1 MGQAQVIYDF
11 LAQSGNP
18 AADELLNL
26 ALKMSD
32 EPYKSAIFETI
43 IDRGRSRS
51 SADIISHFHHMDKAR
66 QQLIIQ
72 RAADLYAPI
81 GQALTANDDQAR
93 KNAIEI
99 ISESRDC
106 RLSEA
111 LVIML
116 KSGMFQVAAK
126 AAKILAEM
134 VDEFVTEN
142 PYWYLDNKTHIKYQ
156 YDLELNNRRSNQ
168 KLHPRDKR
176 QFLLMALKES
186 LGVYSLHQ
194 RSELIPA
201 AMMITG
207 ANDEL
212 FWKFSN
218 TIATPV
224 TESVLN
230 IVGHDKRAKMAYFIC
245 SALKVPRLR
254 PMAISNISGKHD
266 FEFISALATSYSIL
280 KKDSEIVRRMKYV
293 KTPQWLN
300 IETVSLSEASK
311 EQQKLLI
318 DLIDAIGADQTVK
331 AGWAYNSMPYVHL
344 NYIFPLIGIVANPKN
359 KIAVDMLKNINM
371 SSNADISFESLKHLI
386 YLKPPELLTIV
397 GRNLK
402 SPHEKVRALATRVYQ
417 KGAFDLFW
425 KKFERLDPVSQKK
438 AAKAIFKLTEENH
451 QRWEQQASNHDPAI
465 RLKALKVLR
474 SAGLQEEHINS
485 LLNMISDRDPFVRSL
500 AVSLIGQTGEL
511 HKHAEEVLLQATTD
525 RDPRVLAN
533 AIEGLDF
540 IHSSRAIDV
549 ALQHTDSNIPRVR
562 ANAIRVLI
570 QNQVENAWIFFK
582 NMLGDKRPG
591 HQKSAKWL
599 LEKSGLTK
607 TSSKKYKN

>member
-1 MGQAQVIYDF
+1 MSQAQIIYDF
-11 LAQSGNP
+11 LAQSGNQ

-26 ALKMSD
+26 ALKLSD

-51 SADIISHFHHMDKAR
+51 SASIVSQFHHMDQAR
-66 QQLIIQ
+66 QKLIVQ

-81 GQALTANDDQAR
+81 GQALTANDDQSR

-99 ISESRDC
+99 ISQSRDC
-106 RLSEA
+106 RLGEA
-111 LVIML
+111 LVLML
-116 KSGMFQVAAK
+116 KSGIFQLAAK

-134 VDEFVTEN
+134 VDEFVAEN
-142 PYWYLDNKTHIKYQ
+142 PYWYLDNRNSINYQ
-156 YDLELNNRRSNQ
+156 YNTEMGGRRSAQ
-168 KLHPRDKR
+168 TLTPKDKR
-176 QFLLMALKES
+176 QYLLTALKEA
-186 LGVYSLHQ
+186 LDLYNLHQ
-194 RSELIPA
+194 RTELIPA

-207 ANDEL
+207 ANDEA

-218 TIATPV
+218 TVTTPL

-230 IVGHDKRAKMAYFIC
+230 IVAHDKRAKMAYFIC
-245 SALKVPRLR
+245 SALKIPKLR
-254 PMAISNISGKHD
+254 VMAISNISGKH
-266 FEFISALATSYSIL
+266 EVAFISALATSYSIL
-280 KKDSEIVRRMKYV
+280 KKDTEITRRMKSV

-300 IETVSLSEASK
+300 VETVSLSEVAK

-318 DLIDAIGADQTVK
+318 DLIDATGADPTIK

-344 NYIFPLIGIVANPKN
+344 HYIFPLIGIIANPKN

-371 SSNADISFESLKHLI
+371 SSNADIAFESLKHLI

-402 SPHEKVRALATRVYQ
+402 SPHEKVRELATRVYQ

-425 KKFERLDPVSQKK
+425 KKFERLDPNSKQK

-451 QRWEQQASNHDPAI
+451 HRWEQHAVNHDPAV
-465 RLKALKVLR
+465 RLKALKILQ
-474 SAGLQEEHINS
+474 SAGLQEAHINS

-500 AVSLIGQTGEL
+500 AISLIGQTGEM
-511 HKHAEEVLLQATTD
+511 HQHAEEVLLTATND
-525 RDPRVLAN
+525 HDPRVLAN

-540 IHSSRAIDV
+540 IHSKRAIDI
-549 ALQHTDSNIPRVR
+549 ALQHTNSNIPRVR

-570 QNQVENAWIFFK
+570 HNQVENAWIFFK

-591 HQKSAKWL
+591 HKKSARWL
-599 LEKSGLTK
+599 LEISGLTK
-607 TSSKKYKN
+607 TSSKKK

>member
-1 MGQAQVIYDF
+1 MSQAQIIYDF

-66 QQLIIQ
+66 QALIVQ

-99 ISESRDC
+99 ISRSRDC
-106 RLSEA
+106 RLGEA
-111 LVIML
+111 LVLML
-116 KSGMFQVAAK
+116 KSGIFQLAAK

-134 VDEFVTEN
+134 VDDFVAEN
-142 PYWYLDNKTHIKYQ
+142 PFWYLDNRNNINYQ
-156 YDLELNNRRSNQ
+156 YDTELGSRRSAHTL
-168 KLHPRDKR
+168 KPKDKR
-176 QFLLMALKES
+176 QYLLTALKEAMD
-186 LGVYSLHQ
+186 VYNLHQ

-207 ANDEL
+207 AGDEV

-218 TIATPV
+218 TVTTPL
-224 TESVLN
+224 TESVIN
-230 IVGHDKRAKMAYFIC
+230 IVGHDRRAKMAYFIC
-245 SALKVPRLR
+245 SSLKITRLR
-254 PMAISNISGKHD
+254 TMAISNIGGKHD
-266 FEFISALATSYSIL
+266 IDFISALATSYSIL
-280 KKDSEIVRRMKYV
+280 KKDSEIVKRMKGV

-300 IETVSLSEASK
+300 IETVSLSEVSK

-318 DLIDAIGADQTVK
+318 DLIDATGADPTVK
-331 AGWAYNSMPYVHL
+331 ATWAYNSMPYVHL
-344 NYIFPLIGIVANPKN
+344 HYIFPLIGIIANPKN

-371 SSNADISFESLKHLI
+371 SSNEDIAFESLKHLI
-386 YLKPPELLTIV
+386 FLKPPELLTVV

-402 SPHEKVRALATRVYQ
+402 SPHVKVRELATRVYQ

-425 KKFERLDPVSQKK
+425 KKFERLEPGSKQK
-438 AAKAIFKLTEENH
+438 AARAIFKLTEENH

-465 RLKALKVLR
+465 RLKALKVLQ
-474 SAGLQEEHINS
+474 SAGLQEDHIES

-500 AVSLIGQTGEL
+500 AISLIGQTGEL
-511 HKHAEEVLLQATTD
+511 HEHAEEVLLAATND

-540 IHSSRAIDV
+540 IHSKRAVDI
-549 ALQHTDSNIPRVR
+549 ALQHTESNIPRVR

-570 QNQVENAWIFFK
+570 HNQVENAWIFFK

-591 HQKSAKWL
+591 HKKSARWL

-607 TSSKKYKN
+607 TSSKKK

>member
-1 MGQAQVIYDF
+1 MSQAQIIYDY

-26 ALKMSD
+26 ALKMSE

-51 SADIISHFHHMDKAR
+51 SADIVSQYHNMDKAR
-66 QQLIIQ
+66 QALIVQ

-81 GQALTANDDQAR
+81 SQALTANDDQSR

-99 ISESRDC
+99 ISQSRDC
-106 RLSEA
+106 RLGEA
-111 LVIML
+111 LVLML
-116 KSGMFQVAAK
+116 KSGIFQLASK
-126 AAKILAEM
+126 SAKILAQM
-134 VDEFVTEN
+134 VDDFVTEN
-142 PYWYLDNKTHIKYQ
+142 PYWFVDSRSNMNYQ
-156 YDLELNNRRSNQ
+156 HKLEMHNRRAAQALS
-168 KLHPRDKR
+168 PRDKR
-176 QFLLMALKES
+176 QYLLTALKEA
-186 LGVYSLHQ
+186 LDVYNLHK
-194 RSELIPA
+194 RTELIPA

-207 ANDEL
+207 ANDEV
-212 FWKFSN
+212 FWKFSD
-218 TIATPV
+218 TITTPL

-230 IVGHDKRAKMAYFIC
+230 IVAHDKRAKMAYFVC
-245 SALKVPRLR
+245 SSLKVPRLR
-254 PMAISNISGKHD
+254 PMAINNISGKHD
-266 FEFISALATSYSIL
+266 LEFVSALASAYSIL
-280 KKDSEIVRRMKYV
+280 RKDSEIVRRMKMI

-300 IETVSLSEASK
+300 IETVSLNETAK

-318 DLIDAIGADQTVK
+318 DLIDAIGADPTVK

-344 NYIFPLIGIVANPKN
+344 NYIFSLIGIIANPKN

-371 SSNADISFESLKHLI
+371 SSNEDISFESLKHLI
-386 YLKPPELLTIV
+386 FLKPPELLTIV

-402 SPHEKVRALATRVYQ
+402 SPHEKVRELATRVYQ

-425 KKFERLDPVSQKK
+425 KKFERLDHVSQQK

-451 QRWEQQASNHDPAI
+451 QRWEQQAQNHDPAI
-465 RLKALKVLR
+465 RLKALKVLK
-474 SAGLQEEHINS
+474 SSGLQEEHINS

-500 AVSLIGQTGEL
+500 AVSLIGQTGEM
-511 HKHAEEVLLQATTD
+511 HKHAEEVLLQATND

-540 IHSSRAIDV
+540 IHSKRAIDI
-549 ALQHTDSNIPRVR
+549 ALQHTESNIPRVR

-570 QNQVENAWIFFK
+570 HNQVENAWIFFK

-591 HQKSAKWL
+591 HMKSAKWL

-607 TSSKKYKN
+607 SSSKNK